1 MKTRLQLRASSRG
14 IMLIEAIAYIAVLV
28 LVLGVGGSL
37 LYRAW
42 SNNIAV
48 RRNADDITRTINA
61 GELWRTDIRSATGLI
76 TSRDGHELHIPSA
89 RGEIVYAFANGMV
102 SRKASGQQPRTLAR
116 VAFSQM
122 QSDRRT
128 QVSGWRWEVE
138 LQHNRKD
145 LQFRPLFTFEAVAA
159 HEGKQ

>member
-1 MKTRLQLRASSRG
+1 MKTRLQHRTSSQG
-14 IMLIEAIAYIAVLV
+14 IMLLEAIAYIAMLV

-42 SNNIAV
+42 SNNIAM
-48 RRNADDITRTINA
+48 RRNADDITRTLIA
-61 GELWRTDIRSATGLI
+61 GELWRTDVRTATGPI
-76 TSRDGHELHIPSA
+76 ISQDGHELHIPSA
-89 RGEIVYAFANGMV
+89 KGEIVYAFADGAV
-102 SRKASGQQPRTLAR
+102 SRKASGQQPRTLAH
-116 VAFSQM
+116 VASSQM

-145 LQFRPLFTFEAVAA
+145 LQFRPLFTFEAVASD
-159 HEGKQ
+159 GRKK